1 MIYALVCLALIF
13 ADQLSK
19 ALAFALYGE
28 GELVTYWLGKMFGIN
43 NVYNDG
49 ISFSWKIPGDET
61 GEATQIVVIIV
72 TCIAAAVILFFLC
85 RLPKERRF
93 LRWAL
98 VFILAGAVGNL
109 IDRIAIGS
117 VRDFIYM
124 DFGFTRFSNNVA
136 DLEIT
141 VGAVLFIVALL
152 FVDPEAVFRPS
163 KKEEEKEVEG
173 AVRELRGAGQDLPG
187 GRPALREE
195 PYIPSEGEGAPQEAG
210 SPRQGSADAQSRS
223 EEGPAAPQSC
233 SEEGSADAQSCSEE
247 DPADAQ
253 SCSEEG
259 SADAQSDPG
268 AGGGSPSG
276 PEGDPADPKAEDTD
290 PAGPKAEGA
299 DRD

>member
-210 SPRQGSADAQSRS
+210 SARQGSVDAQSS
-223 EEGPAAPQSC
+223 
-233 SEEGSADAQSCSEE
+233 SEEGSAA
-247 DPADAQ
+247 P
-253 SCSEEG
+253 
-259 SADAQSDPG
+259 QSDPG
-268 AGGGSPSG
+268 AGGGSQSG
-276 PEGDPADPKAEDTD
+276 PEGDPAGPKAEDTAPAGQKAEGAD
-290 PAGPKAEGA
+290 PAGPKADGA

>member
-19 ALAFALYGE
+19 ALAFALYGD

-210 SPRQGSADAQSRS
+210 SARQGSV
-223 EEGPAAPQSC
+223 
-233 SEEGSADAQSCSEE
+233 DAQSCSEE
-247 DPADAQ
+247 GLADAQ

-259 SADAQSDPG
+259 PAAPQSDPG

-276 PEGDPADPKAEDTD
+276 PEGDPAGPKAEDTAS
-290 PAGPKAEGA
+290 AGPKAEGA

>member
-136 DLEIT
+136 DLAIT

-173 AVRELRGAGQDLPG
+173 AVCELRGAGQDLPG

-210 SPRQGSADAQSRS
+210 SARQSSAD
-223 EEGPAAPQSC
+223 PQSS
-233 SEEGSADAQSCSEE
+233 SEEGSTDPQSS
-247 DPADAQ
+247 
-253 SCSEEG
+253 SEEG

-268 AGGGSPSG
+268 AGGGSQSG
-276 PEGDPADPKAEDTD
+276 PEGDPADAQSDPGAGGGSKSGPEGD
-290 PAGPKAEGA
+290 PANTKAEGA

>member
-210 SPRQGSADAQSRS
+210 SARQSSADAQSSS
-223 EEGPAAPQSC
+223 EEGLADAQSC

-247 DPADAQ
+247 GSTDPQ

-259 SADAQSDPG
+259 
-268 AGGGSPSG
+268 
-276 PEGDPADPKAEDTD
+276 PADPKAEDTA

>member
-61 GEATQIVVIIV
+61 GEATQIAVIIV

-195 PYIPSEGEGAPQEAG
+195 PYIPSEGEGVPQEAG
-210 SPRQGSADAQSRS
+210 SARQGSADAQSRS

-233 SEEGSADAQSCSEE
+233 SEEG
-247 DPADAQ
+247 PADP
-253 SCSEEG
+253 
-259 SADAQSDPG
+259 QSDPG

-276 PEGDPADPKAEDTD
+276 PEGDPAGPKAEDTA

>member
-61 GEATQIVVIIV
+61 GEATQIAVIIV

-210 SPRQGSADAQSRS
+210 SARQGSVDAQSCS
-223 EEGPAAPQSC
+223 EEGLADAQSC

-247 DPADAQ
+247 GSTAPQ

-259 SADAQSDPG
+259 PAAPQSDPG
-268 AGGGSPSG
+268 AGGGSQSG
-276 PEGDPADPKAEDTD
+276 PEGD

>member
-136 DLEIT
+136 DLAIT

-173 AVRELRGAGQDLPG
+173 AVRELRGAGQDLSG

-195 PYIPSEGEGAPQEAG
+195 PYIPSEGEGAPQEDSA
-210 SPRQGSADAQSRS
+210 RQGS
-223 EEGPAAPQSC
+223 
-233 SEEGSADAQSCSEE
+233 
-247 DPADAQ
+247 ADAQ

-259 SADAQSDPG
+259 SADAQSSSEEGSTDPQSSSEEGSADPQSDPG
-268 AGGGSPSG
+268 AGGGSQSG
-276 PEGDPADPKAEDTD
+276 PEGTPANTKAEGVDPANTKAEDTA
-290 PAGPKAEGA
+290 PANTKAEGA

>member
-210 SPRQGSADAQSRS
+210 SPRQGSADAQS
-223 EEGPAAPQSC
+223 C
-233 SEEGSADAQSCSEE
+233 SEEGL
-247 DPADAQ
+247 ADAQ

-276 PEGDPADPKAEDTD
+276 PEGDPAGPKAEDTD

>member
-210 SPRQGSADAQSRS
+210 SMPQGSADAQSSSEEDPAAPQSSS
-223 EEGPAAPQSC
+223 EEGPAAPQS
-233 SEEGSADAQSCSEE
+233 
-247 DPADAQ
+247 
-253 SCSEEG
+253 
-259 SADAQSDPG
+259 DPG
-268 AGGGSPSG
+268 AGGGSQSG
-276 PEGDPADPKAEDTD
+276 PEGDPAGPKAEDTD
-290 PAGPKAEGA
+290 PADPKAEGA

>member
-210 SPRQGSADAQSRS
+210 SARQGSADAQSRS

-233 SEEGSADAQSCSEE
+233 SEEG
-247 DPADAQ
+247 PADP
-253 SCSEEG
+253 
-259 SADAQSDPG
+259 QSDPG

-276 PEGDPADPKAEDTD
+276 PEGDPADPKAEDT
-290 PAGPKAEGA
+290 ASANTKAEGA

>member
-28 GELVTYWLGKMFGIN
+28 GEMVTYWLGKMFGIN

-210 SPRQGSADAQSRS
+210 SARQGSVDAQSYS

-233 SEEGSADAQSCSEE
+233 SEEG
-247 DPADAQ
+247 PADP
-253 SCSEEG
+253 
-259 SADAQSDPG
+259 QSDPG
-268 AGGGSPSG
+268 AGGGSPGG

>member
-19 ALAFALYGE
+19 ALAFALYGG
-28 GELVTYWLGKMFGIN
+28 GEEVRFWLGKMFGIN

-61 GEATQIVVIIV
+61 GEATQIAVIIV

-124 DFGFTRFSNNVA
+124 DFGLVPAFSNNVA

-210 SPRQGSADAQSRS
+210 SARQGSV
-223 EEGPAAPQSC
+223 
-233 SEEGSADAQSCSEE
+233 DAQSCSEE
-247 DPADAQ
+247 GLADAQ

-259 SADAQSDPG
+259 SADAQSSSEEGSADPQSDPG
-268 AGGGSPSG
+268 AGGGSQSG
-276 PEGDPADPKAEDTD
+276 PEEGPAGPKAEDT
-290 PAGPKAEGA
+290 ASANTKAEGA

>member
-124 DFGFTRFSNNVA
+124 DLGFTRFSNNVA

-210 SPRQGSADAQSRS
+210 SARQGSADAQSRS

-247 DPADAQ
+247 GSTDPQ

-259 SADAQSDPG
+259 
-268 AGGGSPSG
+268 
-276 PEGDPADPKAEDTD
+276 PADPKAEDTA

>member
-28 GELVTYWLGKMFGIN
+28 GEMVTYWLGKMFGIN

-210 SPRQGSADAQSRS
+210 SARQGSVDAQSYS

-233 SEEGSADAQSCSEE
+233 SEEG
-247 DPADAQ
+247 PADP
-253 SCSEEG
+253 
-259 SADAQSDPG
+259 QSDPG
-268 AGGGSPSG
+268 AGGGSPGG
-276 PEGDPADPKAEDTD
+276 PEGDPADPKAEDTA

>member
-136 DLEIT
+136 DLAIT

-210 SPRQGSADAQSRS
+210 SARQS
-223 EEGPAAPQSC
+223 
-233 SEEGSADAQSCSEE
+233 
-247 DPADAQ
+247 
-253 SCSEEG
+253 

-276 PEGDPADPKAEDTD
+276 PEEGPADPQSSSEEGSADAQSSSEEGSADPKAEGVD
-290 PAGPKAEGA
+290 PANTKAEDTAPADPKAEGA

>member
-124 DFGFTRFSNNVA
+124 DFGFTRFSNNIA

-210 SPRQGSADAQSRS
+210 SARQGSADAQSRS

-247 DPADAQ
+247 GSTDPQ

-259 SADAQSDPG
+259 P
-268 AGGGSPSG
+268 AG
-276 PEGDPADPKAEDTD
+276 PKAEDTA
-290 PAGPKAEGA
+290 PAGLKAEGA

>member
-61 GEATQIVVIIV
+61 GEATQIAVIIV

-210 SPRQGSADAQSRS
+210 SARQGSV
-223 EEGPAAPQSC
+223 
-233 SEEGSADAQSCSEE
+233 DAQSCSEE
-247 DPADAQ
+247 GLADAQ

-259 SADAQSDPG
+259 PADPQSDPG

-276 PEGDPADPKAEDTD
+276 PEGDPAGPKAEDTA

>member
-1 MIYALVCLALIF
+1 MVYALVCLALIV

-210 SPRQGSADAQSRS
+210 SARQGSV
-223 EEGPAAPQSC
+223 
-233 SEEGSADAQSCSEE
+233 DAQSCSEE
-247 DPADAQ
+247 GLADAQ

-259 SADAQSDPG
+259 SADAQSSSEEGSADPQSDPG
-268 AGGGSPSG
+268 AGGGSQSG
-276 PEGDPADPKAEDTD
+276 PEEGPAGPKAEDT
-290 PAGPKAEGA
+290 ASANTKAEGA

>member
-1 MIYALVCLALIF
+1 MVYALVCLALIF
-13 ADQLSK
+13 SDQLSK

-124 DFGFTRFSNNVA
+124 DLGLVPAFSNNVA

-141 VGAVLFIVALL
+141 VGAILFIVALL

-210 SPRQGSADAQSRS
+210 SARQGSV
-223 EEGPAAPQSC
+223 
-233 SEEGSADAQSCSEE
+233 DAQSCSEE
-247 DPADAQ
+247 GLADAQ

-259 SADAQSDPG
+259 LADAQSSSEEGSADPQSDPG
-268 AGGGSPSG
+268 AGGGSQSG
-276 PEGDPADPKAEDTD
+276 PEEGPAGPKAEDT
-290 PAGPKAEGA
+290 ASANTKAEGA

>member
-210 SPRQGSADAQSRS
+210 SARQGSV
-223 EEGPAAPQSC
+223 
-233 SEEGSADAQSCSEE
+233 
-247 DPADAQ
+247 DAQ

-259 SADAQSDPG
+259 PADPQSDPG

-276 PEGDPADPKAEDTD
+276 PEGDPADPKAEDTA

>member
-210 SPRQGSADAQSRS
+210 SARQGSVDA
-223 EEGPAAPQSC
+223 QSC

-247 DPADAQ
+247 GPADAQ
-253 SCSEEG
+253 SSSEEG
-259 SADAQSDPG
+259 SADPQSDPG
-268 AGGGSPSG
+268 AGGGSQSG
-276 PEGDPADPKAEDTD
+276 PEEGPAGPKAEDT
-290 PAGPKAEGA
+290 ASANTKAEGA

>member
-136 DLEIT
+136 DLAIT

-173 AVRELRGAGQDLPG
+173 AVCELRGAGQDLSG

-210 SPRQGSADAQSRS
+210 SARQSSADAQSSS
-223 EEGPAAPQSC
+223 EEGSTDPQSS
-233 SEEGSADAQSCSEE
+233 SEEGSAD
-247 DPADAQ
+247 P
-253 SCSEEG
+253 
-259 SADAQSDPG
+259 QSDPG
-268 AGGGSPSG
+268 AGGGSQSG
-276 PEGDPADPKAEDTD
+276 PEGTPANTKAEDTASANTKAED
-290 PAGPKAEGA
+290 TASANTKAEGA

>member
-210 SPRQGSADAQSRS
+210 SARQGSV
-223 EEGPAAPQSC
+223 
-233 SEEGSADAQSCSEE
+233 DAQSCSEE
-247 DPADAQ
+247 GLADAQ

-259 SADAQSDPG
+259 LADAQSSSEEGSADPQSDPG
-268 AGGGSPSG
+268 AGGGSQSG
-276 PEGDPADPKAEDTD
+276 PEEGPAGPKAEDT
-290 PAGPKAEGA
+290 ASANTKAEGA

>member
-210 SPRQGSADAQSRS
+210 SARQGSV
-223 EEGPAAPQSC
+223 
-233 SEEGSADAQSCSEE
+233 
-247 DPADAQ
+247 DAQ

-259 SADAQSDPG
+259 PAGAQSCSEEGLADAQSSSEEGSADPQSDPG
-268 AGGGSPSG
+268 AGGGSQSG
-276 PEGDPADPKAEDTD
+276 PEEGPAGPKAEDT
-290 PAGPKAEGA
+290 ASANTKAEGA

>member
-195 PYIPSEGEGAPQEAG
+195 PYIPSEGEGVPQEAG
-210 SPRQGSADAQSRS
+210 SARQGSADAQSRS

-233 SEEGSADAQSCSEE
+233 SEEG
-247 DPADAQ
+247 PADP
-253 SCSEEG
+253 
-259 SADAQSDPG
+259 QSDPG

-276 PEGDPADPKAEDTD
+276 PEGDPAGPKAEDTA

>member
-1 MIYALVCLALIF
+1 MVYALVCLALIF

-61 GEATQIVVIIV
+61 GEATQIAVIIV

-210 SPRQGSADAQSRS
+210 SARQGSVDAQSCS

-233 SEEGSADAQSCSEE
+233 SEEG
-247 DPADAQ
+247 PADP
-253 SCSEEG
+253 
-259 SADAQSDPG
+259 QSDPG
-268 AGGGSPSG
+268 AGGGSPGG
-276 PEGDPADPKAEDTD
+276 PEEGPADPKAEDTA
-290 PAGPKAEGA
+290 PADPKAEGA

>member
-210 SPRQGSADAQSRS
+210 SARQGSV
-223 EEGPAAPQSC
+223 
-233 SEEGSADAQSCSEE
+233 DAQSCSEE
-247 DPADAQ
+247 GLADAQ

-259 SADAQSDPG
+259 SADAQSSSEEGSADPQSDPG
-268 AGGGSPSG
+268 AGGGSQSG
-276 PEGDPADPKAEDTD
+276 PEEGPAGPKAEDT
-290 PAGPKAEGA
+290 ASANTKAEGA

>member
-210 SPRQGSADAQSRS
+210 SARQGSV
-223 EEGPAAPQSC
+223 
-233 SEEGSADAQSCSEE
+233 
-247 DPADAQ
+247 DAQ

-259 SADAQSDPG
+259 LADAQSSSEEGSADPQSDPG
-268 AGGGSPSG
+268 AGGGSQSG
-276 PEGDPADPKAEDTD
+276 PEEGPAGPKAEDT
-290 PAGPKAEGA
+290 ASANTKAEGA

>member
-124 DFGFTRFSNNVA
+124 DLGLVPAFSNNVA

-210 SPRQGSADAQSRS
+210 SARQGSVDAQSCS
-223 EEGPAAPQSC
+223 EEGLADAQSC

-247 DPADAQ
+247 GSTDPQ

-259 SADAQSDPG
+259 
-268 AGGGSPSG
+268 
-276 PEGDPADPKAEDTD
+276 PADPKAEDTA

>member
-124 DFGFTRFSNNVA
+124 DFGLVPAFSNNVA

-210 SPRQGSADAQSRS
+210 SARQGSV
-223 EEGPAAPQSC
+223 
-233 SEEGSADAQSCSEE
+233 DAQSCSEE
-247 DPADAQ
+247 GLADAQ

-259 SADAQSDPG
+259 SADAQS
-268 AGGGSPSG
+268 SSE
-276 PEGDPADPKAEDTD
+276 EG
-290 PAGPKAEGA
+290 PAGPKAEDTASANTEAEGA

>member
-210 SPRQGSADAQSRS
+210 SARQGSV
-223 EEGPAAPQSC
+223 
-233 SEEGSADAQSCSEE
+233 DAQSCSEE
-247 DPADAQ
+247 GLADAQ

-259 SADAQSDPG
+259 LADAQSSSEEGSADPQSDPG

-276 PEGDPADPKAEDTD
+276 SEGAPAGPKAEDT
-290 PAGPKAEGA
+290 ASANTKAEGA

>member
-19 ALAFALYGE
+19 ALAFALYGG
-28 GELVTYWLGKMFGIN
+28 GEEVRFWLGKMFGIN

-210 SPRQGSADAQSRS
+210 SARQGSVDAQSYS

-233 SEEGSADAQSCSEE
+233 SEEG
-247 DPADAQ
+247 PADP
-253 SCSEEG
+253 
-259 SADAQSDPG
+259 QSDPG
-268 AGGGSPSG
+268 AGGGSPGG
-276 PEGDPADPKAEDTD
+276 PEGDPADPKAEDTA

>member
-61 GEATQIVVIIV
+61 GEATQIAVIIV

-210 SPRQGSADAQSRS
+210 SARQGSVDA
-223 EEGPAAPQSC
+223 QSC
-233 SEEGSADAQSCSEE
+233 SEEGLADAQSCSEE
-247 DPADAQ
+247 GSADAQ

-276 PEGDPADPKAEDTD
+276 PEGDPAGPKAEDT
-290 PAGPKAEGA
+290 ASANTKAEGA